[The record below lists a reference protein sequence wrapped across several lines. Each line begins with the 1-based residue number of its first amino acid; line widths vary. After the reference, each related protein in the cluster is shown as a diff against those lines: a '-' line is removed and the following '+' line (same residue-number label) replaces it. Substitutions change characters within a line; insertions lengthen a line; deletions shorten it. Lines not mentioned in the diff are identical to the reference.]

1 MKLKIESRRS
11 WILAALT
18 IVALLALSYNAGFG
32 AGEATCG
39 GPAAAAARSTPS
51 SAANP
56 MGPVQTTTPATT
68 TVPPSTPPPSSS
80 TTTSPTTTTNAA
92 AATSP
97 PPQRYVSI
105 DPQTHPG
112 MNWDVSSYSPANQ
125 ALFAFAV
132 IFGVLA
138 VAWAALGVCLG
149 ISNADQEKI
158 TCFAVALALLALAVA
173 LCLVFLPS
181 APPAAPLAFNASAGD
196 VPVAPFESAF
206 AVFLFDHA
214 CLVRQGGPA
223 AVREVDDWT
232 TTAFDRE
239 LAIESQLG
247 TQVGVVCL
255 LMVTMLASVPIAAG
269 KSGRALWAAWMA
281 AVAAQLLVVY
291 LSLALFGMS
300 YAAVR
305 RDYGGCMVA
314 LATGLRVLDAVA
326 IFAGAFH
333 PAVVAKLA
341 LVTMYN
347 AVLVEG
353 LRSADVLRAVEGHQ
367 TKALPFVLLNAWG
380 EDSMTKKHGAHGSA
394 HGYRAFRKLCTPASL
409 WWGYGL
415 VMSVLTGSAFFGLA
429 FLPIGACSA
438 VVVLALAWLLQR
450 AQRRLETWAAEA
462 KPKQLQLALVKQL
475 QLALAP
481 FGFDATYDHVLS
493 AALGNDIDEGFT
505 RVVNYAAYP
514 SNLTAALARGVLAF
528 ALAPVV
534 FNGTCAAFFVY
545 AGGGGDSGGSA
556 GGGSAAANAALLAA
570 FYHGSFHWLAD
581 ATFALPSLAFDLSQL
596 SPASVK
602 AALAAAFEALA
613 FDSAHYL
620 QAAKNMEALNFAVSL
635 VRPLVSATTGFLS
648 MVGCTRTRTID
659 LAILNTTGGAKA
671 GSAYQ
676 SDGGGEFTQLKAAT
690 QAILD
695 GHDDHIERT
704 GKGVRVRKLTV
715 KAAVANPMWR
725 GR

>member
-1 MKLKIESRRS
+1 M
-11 WILAALT
+11 
-18 IVALLALSYNAGFG
+18 
-32 AGEATCG
+32 
-39 GPAAAAARSTPS
+39 
-51 SAANP
+51 
-56 MGPVQTTTPATT
+56 
-68 TVPPSTPPPSSS
+68 
-80 TTTSPTTTTNAA
+80 
-92 AATSP
+92 
-97 PPQRYVSI
+97 
-105 DPQTHPG
+105 
-112 MNWDVSSYSPANQ
+112 SSYSPANQ

-138 VAWAALGVCLG
+138 VAWAASYTRIHDMLM
-149 ISNADQEKI
+149 NAALRKSEAEQVAWKKERI
-158 TCFAVALALLALAVA
+158 LAEANRRIYAVFAVALALLALAVA

-214 CLVRQGGPA
+214 CLARQGGPA

-255 LMVTMLASVPIAAG
+255 LMVTMLASVPIASG

-353 LRSADVLRAVEGHQ
+353 LRSADVLRAVAVEGHQ
-367 TKALPFVLLNAWG
+367 TKALPFVLLDRDG
-380 EDSMTKKHGAHGSA
+380 EDSMTGGNCG
-394 HGYRAFRKLCTPASL
+394 HGYGAFLKLCAPASL

-450 AQRRLETWAAEA
+450 AQRRLETWAAEGGRGSSH
-462 KPKQLQLALVKQL
+462 PVVKQL

-481 FGFDATYDHVLS
+481 FGFDATYKEVL
-493 AALGNDIDEGFT
+493 AAAVGSTDNCGWC
-505 RVVNYAAYP
+505 P

-545 AGGGGDSGGSA
+545 AGGGGDSGNSG
-556 GGGSAAANAALLAA
+556 GGGSAAAANVALLAA
-570 FYHGSFHWLAD
+570 FYRGAFHWLAD

-596 SPASVK
+596 SVGSVK

-635 VRPLVSATTGFLS
+635 VRPLISATTGFLS

-659 LAILNTTGGAKA
+659 LAILNTTGGAEA
-671 GSAYQ
+671 GSAFIRGI
-676 SDGGGEFTQLKAAT
+676 SVTEFDQLKAAT

-704 GKGVRVRKLTV
+704 GKGVKVRKLTM
-715 KAAVANPMWR
+715 KAEVANPVAAAAPSKEGAPEEVAAAGANQR
-725 GR
+725 EVV

>member
-1 MKLKIESRRS
+1 MLI
-11 WILAALT
+11 
-18 IVALLALSYNAGFG
+18 G
-32 AGEATCG
+32 AFVGGKSEADGEEAYEGEAAYEKEQANRKSY
-39 GPAAAAARSTPS
+39 AAYAA
-51 SAANP
+51 
-56 MGPVQTTTPATT
+56 
-68 TVPPSTPPPSSS
+68 
-80 TTTSPTTTTNAA
+80 
-92 AATSP
+92 
-97 PPQRYVSI
+97 
-105 DPQTHPG
+105 
-112 MNWDVSSYSPANQ
+112 
-125 ALFAFAV
+125 
-132 IFGVLA
+132 
-138 VAWAALGVCLG
+138 
-149 ISNADQEKI
+149 
-158 TCFAVALALLALAVA
+158 ALALLALAFA

-214 CLVRQGGPA
+214 CLARQGGPA

-353 LRSADVLRAVEGHQ
+353 LRSADVLRAVEGQ
-367 TKALPFVLLNAWG
+367 TKALPFVLLN
-380 EDSMTKKHGAHGSA
+380 EDGYDSIRGGAHGY
-394 HGYRAFRKLCTPASL
+394 GAFLKLCAPASL

-450 AQRRLETWAAEA
+450 AQRRLETWAAEGSRCSSH
-462 KPKQLQLALVKQL
+462 PVVKQL

-481 FGFDATYDHVLS
+481 FGFDATYDQVL
-493 AALGNDIDEGFT
+493 AAAVGNDIDEGFS
-505 RVVNYAAYP
+505 RCVFYAAKP

-545 AGGGGDSGGSA
+545 AGGGGDSGNSGGG
-556 GGGSAAANAALLAA
+556 GGGSAAASTALLAA
-570 FYHGSFHWLAD
+570 FYRGAFHWLAD

-596 SPASVK
+596 SAGSVK
-602 AALAAAFEALA
+602 AALAAAFEAAA

-620 QAAKNMEALNFAVSL
+620 QAAKNTEALNFAVSL
-635 VRPLVSATTGFLS
+635 VRPLISATTGFLS

-659 LAILNTTGGAKA
+659 LAILNTTGGANA
-671 GSAYQ
+671 GSTG
-676 SDGGGEFTQLKAAT
+676 SSNTVSEFNQLKAAT

-715 KAAVANPMWR
+715 KAEVANPLAAAAPSKEGAPEEAAAAAANQR
-725 GR
+725 EVI